1 MAVSSLAFRV
11 IRANLKLETPNPKLQ
26 VMQSQPTWR
35 IWILL
40 WAICVLQTTWLAR
53 VEIFGAHLDLPLL
66 ATVAVALL
74 LGSET
79 GAVFGFVAGALT
91 GIIAGSS
98 LGAFILSRLVIG
110 AAFGFFDRKFSSDN
124 PLAPP
129 LCAAAA
135 TLLSTIL
142 LVLIAPDNLATGD
155 WALRLLAK
163 IAVSA
168 VFIWPMYFAVNRL
181 VPPAR
186 TMI

>member
-1 MAVSSLAFRV
+1 
-11 IRANLKLETPNPKLQ
+11 
-26 VMQSQPTWR
+26 MQSQPTWR

-53 VEIFGAHLDLPLL
+53 VELFRSHLDLPLL

-79 GAVFGFVAGALT
+79 GAVFGFAAGVLT

-129 LCAAAA
+129 LCAAGA
-135 TLLSTIL
+135 TLLSSVIF
-142 LVLIAPDNLATGD
+142 VAIAPDNLAVSG
-155 WALRLLAK
+155 WPLLLVSK
-163 IAVSA
+163 ILVSA
-168 VFIWPMYFAVNRL
+168 IFVWPMYFIVNRL

-186 TMI
+186 AMV